1 MRRMFRSKSFIL
13 MLIFLLVTVS
23 CFAASTLARYV
34 GTFDVPFE
42 DQPAIDFSVHSV
54 FVVKNQIE
62 LFAAINQGY
71 SYIQIS
77 NDLKNPFV
85 ITDSPKNLTTDLIL
99 DLNGIELY
107 RHGTD
112 PVFVIKDGVRLTI
125 TDTSETQRGCL
136 YNPTGS
142 VIKISGGTLTV
153 ASGKFECGPRY
164 SEYYSYNNHILSANS
179 HKRTLIREQAF
190 PVQFV
195 KNTNSLAEGETPAAE
210 TVYAPIIVV
219 YNTSFDG
226 NIHHHGNMYF
236 DYDYENDEDGALPV
250 SGAAPYEKHTIRPD
264 TYCYYTTNEDDS
276 YMMMMGDADKAS
288 WYYSYYVNKSD
299 FTYYSNVLS
308 PSDNEDDFVAVTIY
322 GYEDVILNAETH
334 IDKETGNPVTSTDI
348 DNDRNDFYA
357 AIKMSG
363 GTMDIRFGHF
373 FNYFGVDTTACID
386 MMGGKLSI
394 KKGAFSTRVPNSFE
408 HVHHDVDAKEDDH
421 LAFDR
426 TEYFNNFYWYKY
438 WNDHGTLDDLP
449 GARAHKGAGF
459 CILTSRNAEID
470 IGSGDFYS
478 TNNNLI
484 HMQNGTLNI
493 GGGTFT
499 KQNTI
504 QLDTAHHRDT
514 AIFMHDGLLN
524 IGHAKYYIYGDYS
537 RAIRMMDGELNVT
550 GAECEIHGDYTFAVY
565 SNIPEDNKLNL
576 TDVKFTLNARTENGR
591 LTGIYSAPAYEGA
604 PVGTV
609 NVFATEGEQSFIKIN
624 GRGSVGIYAD
634 GGKVYSEGCDYTVT
648 GRSSAGVYINEGEV
662 TFDSGTIQMDS
673 DIGCYGIYA
682 ISKDPDKP
690 VNVTLNHTTIDVG
703 YVFADENTP
712 PPHTVFDDNNGA
724 GAAASV
730 GVFLGSAN
738 ENSLVTLNNTN
749 IQSYEVGVAV
759 SGGHVELT
767 DTDDT
772 PNHIKTDRAS
782 AIAVSGGNLTLGGN
796 YNIMSFNT
804 TDNDHLNSYELTV
817 PYLYEE
823 NGIYDIRAQHYPNTD
838 GVYVS
843 GGQLEVTG
851 NLNLTHRGLQNNIF
865 DEDENDDNVPD
876 FDYVFSS
883 LTVTSYAVRVVG
895 GNVTMYKGN
904 ITALAGGGICC
915 TGGNLTMGRQ
925 DKQADD
931 DITVHTDGEERTT
944 LYNALGRDKPL
955 GSWKSYKS
963 ITGGHAIELNGG
975 NIIIHYGTYTADFGN
990 GVAANSNGTIEI
1002 KDGNFYGW
1010 MGSAGNTF
1018 TVPDGA
1024 MNSSSR
1030 VRPTGPSAFYGLK
1043 VIGGAEVD
1051 IYGGTFD
1058 GGNGGAFVTGI
1069 DNYKANQAI
1078 TGTPGAE
1085 AKVNVYAGTFGGDNT
1100 ADAFNVY
1107 DHSIVVFGKYG
1118 AGHYQTAQAHQNAI
1132 VMNGKSAS
1140 IAANRLTQNAN
1151 MYAKC
1156 FIYIYYGNYKANVFN
1171 DGCCD
1176 YIYAYNTNTNF
1187 RYTIASGSITT
1198 VSQTE
1203 AWYDPRRN

>member
-34 GTFDVPFE
+34 GTFDMPFE

-112 PVFVIKDGVRLTI
+112 PVFVIEDGVRLTI

-195 KNTNSLAEGETPAAE
+195 KNTNALAEGATPAAE

-250 SGAAPYEKHTIRPD
+250 SGIAPYEKHTIRPD

-334 IDKETGNPVTSTDI
+334 IDRETGIPVQSTDI

-394 KKGAFSTRVPNSFE
+394 KKGSFSTRVPNSSE

-438 WNDHGTLDDLP
+438 WNDHGTLDHLP

-470 IGSGDFYS
+470 VGSGDFYS

-504 QLDTAHHRDT
+504 QLDTEHHRDT

-576 TDVKFTLNARTENGR
+576 TDVKFTLSARTEDGR

-609 NVFATEGEQSFIKIN
+609 NVFTTEGEQSFIKIN
-624 GRGSVGIYAD
+624 GRWSVGIYAD

-804 TDNDHLNSYELTV
+804 TDNDYENSYELTV
-817 PYLYEE
+817 PLLYEE
-823 NGIYDIRAQHYPNTD
+823 NGIYDIRAEHYPNTD

-851 NLNLTHRGLQNNIF
+851 NLNLVHRGLENSTL
-865 DEDENDDNVPD
+865 DSREEDGTSET
-876 FDYVFSS
+876 YVFSS
-883 LTVTSYAVRVVG
+883 LKVTSYAVRVVG
-895 GNVTMYKGN
+895 GNATMYKGS
-904 ITALAGGGICC
+904 IRALAGGGICC

-931 DITVHTDGEERTT
+931 GITVHTEGNTYGDK
-944 LYNALGRDKPL
+944 YFSLGYSIG
-955 GSWKSYKS
+955 GSWHNYKS

-975 NIIIHYGTYTADFGN
+975 NIDIYYGTYTAEFGN
-990 GVAANSNGTIEI
+990 GVAANSNGTITLW
-1002 KDGNFYGW
+1002 DGEFYGYH
-1010 MGSAGNTF
+1010 GNK
-1018 TVPDGA
+1018 
-1024 MNSSSR
+1024 SSETM
-1030 VRPTGPSAFYGLK
+1030 TGPSAHYGLK
-1043 VIGGAEVD
+1043 VIGGANV
-1051 IYGGTFD
+1051 IIHGGIFD
-1058 GGNGGAFVTGI
+1058 GGNGGAFITGI
-1069 DNYKANQAI
+1069 DNYEPGETVTVEEGMNRAN
-1078 TGTPGAE
+1078 
-1085 AKVNVYAGTFGGDNT
+1085 VLVYAGTFGVKGYTDS
-1100 ADAFNVY
+1100 FNVY
-1107 DHSIVVFGKYG
+1107 DYSHVVLGAYG
-1118 AGHYQTAQAHQNAI
+1118 AGQYANAAEHKNAI
-1132 VMNGKSAS
+1132 VMNASSATL
-1140 IAANRLTQNAN
+1140 AANRLTQDAGN
-1151 MYAKC
+1151 
-1156 FIYIYYGNYKANVFN
+1156 FVGSTVDIYYGTYNRGSYGGAYN
-1171 DGCCD
+1171 DGCAV
-1176 YIYAYNTNTNF
+1176 ITAYNTANSVDYTDIGGQVTTYANNTTPV
-1187 RYTIASGSITT
+1187 YYA
-1198 VSQTE
+1198 
-1203 AWYDPRRN
+1203 P